1 MPDIFSEEEALGF
14 ERELVALLDGEREK
28 CAMTRNEWGKLAF
41 ADAVVGTQGKIQDIV
56 GKRGT
61 RKPKRLSIGD
71 FVKLSQVLGCD
82 PSQLL
87 AVALYEHSRKS

>member
-1 MPDIFSEEEALGF
+1 MPDIFSEEEALVF
-14 ERELVALLDGEREK
+14 ERELVNLLDTEREK
-28 CAMTRNEWGKLAF
+28 RAMTRNEWGKLAF

-56 GKRGT
+56 GKRGS

-71 FVKLSQVLGCD
+71 FVKLCQVLERD

-87 AVALYEHSRKS
+87 AVALYEHSRKT